1 MLGLMS
7 PLTKRFQHG
16 GEFPSKETTD
26 PLELR
31 LEKRNF
37 DDFGIN
43 EAILLTFQQ
52 TGANF
57 S

>member
-7 PLTKRFQHG
+7 PLTKMFQNG
-16 GEFPSKETTD
+16 GEFPIKEPTY

>member
-7 PLTKRFQHG
+7 PLTKMFQNG
-16 GEFPSKETTD
+16 GEFPIKEPTY

-52 TGANF
+52 TRANF

>member
-7 PLTKRFQHG
+7 HLTKWFQNG
-16 GEFPSKETTD
+16 GEFPSKEPTY

-37 DDFGIN
+37 DDFDIN

-52 TGANF
+52 TRANF